1 LQDKRSR
8 ARYVRGLF
16 DKIAPRYDLANAVI
30 TLGQI
35 KRWRQRLVDE
45 IDLQGEPLVLDLAAG
60 TGDLTLA
67 VARRSPGARI
77 VGVDLSMEMVRYG
90 REKVR
95 RAGVGDRVSFVLADV
110 TALPFRNDVADCV
123 VDAFL
128 LRHIPSLP
136 EVFVEFKRVLR
147 AGGEIASLELTQP
160 TLPVWRQV
168 FGFLFGNLI
177 PLLGWVVS
185 GDYEAFRYLPRSL
198 RPFPGHKA
206 LASIMRG
213 AGFEDVRWRLM
224 WLGAVAVHA
233 GRKPAG

>member
-1 LQDKRSR
+1 MQDKRSR

-16 DKIAPRYDLANAVI
+16 DKLAPRYDLANGVI

-45 IDLQGEPLVLDLAAG
+45 IDLQHGSLVLDLAAG

-95 RAGVGDRVSFVLADV
+95 RAGINDRVSFVLADV
-110 TALPFRNDVADCV
+110 TALPFRDDVADCV

-136 EVFVEFKRVLR
+136 EAFVEFKRVLR

-160 TLPVWRQV
+160 TLPVWRQT
-168 FGFLFGNLI
+168 FRFLFGNLI
-177 PLLGWVVS
+177 PLLGGLVS
-185 GDYEAFRYLPRSL
+185 GDYEAFGYLPRS
-198 RPFPGHKA
+198 FA
-206 LASIMRG
+206 
-213 AGFEDVRWRLM
+213 
-224 WLGAVAVHA
+224 AVSRA
-233 GRKPAG
+233 